1 MKIIH
6 QTLVD
11 EANAVFWEKCLTL
24 NEHTGKE
31 KGHLIA
37 QERPTYSSRSQ
48 QGKRKKKQT
57 KIPHI
62 KIKDS
67 RREEIAKIRRLIR
80 DHHNKSNN
88 NEKI

>member
-1 MKIIH
+1 M
-6 QTLVD
+6 
-11 EANAVFWEKCLTL
+11 
-24 NEHTGKE
+24 
-31 KGHLIA
+31 
-37 QERPTYSSRSQ
+37 
-48 QGKRKKKQT
+48 

-80 DHHNKSNN
+80 DHYKKSNN